1 MSSQLPGSAVAFRY
15 DTGGK
20 LLSTDS
26 KTETTFRKKLS
37 TYEAAEYLGLGK
49 STLDKLRVTGGGPI
63 FIKVGKRIVYDPA
76 DLDSWFDR
84 HKRSSTSQKTAL
96 LAA

>member
-1 MSSQLPGSAVAFRY
+1 LSADNATGTSGTSS
-15 DTGGK
+15 
-20 LLSTDS
+20 
-26 KTETTFRKKLS
+26 RKKLS

-63 FIKVGKRIVYDPA
+63 FIKIGKRIVYDPA

-84 HKRSSTSQKTAL
+84 HRRSSTSQKTAP